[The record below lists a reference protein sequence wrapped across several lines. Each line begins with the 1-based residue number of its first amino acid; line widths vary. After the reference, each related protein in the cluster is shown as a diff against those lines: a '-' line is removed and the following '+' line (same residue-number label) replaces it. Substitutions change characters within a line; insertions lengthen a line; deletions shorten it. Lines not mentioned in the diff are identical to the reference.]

1 MIPIPAPLLVAIWFS
16 VVVIGMLGARF
27 YFARRGRDIVSMQDV
42 SARVFWDFLLYS
54 LPLIVLLAG
63 R

>member
-1 MIPIPAPLLVAIWFS
+1 MSALPAPLIVALWFALVVF
-16 VVVIGMLGARF
+16 GMLGARA
-27 YFARRGRDIVSMQDV
+27 YFARRGQEIVSMLDV
-42 SARVFWDFLLYS
+42 WARVFWDFLLYS